1 MKVLS
6 LVTNTPKI
14 IPLHLEII
22 KSQETKVS
30 GVLTI
35 STRKGIEFIQIN
47 AVLYL
52 KSDSNYTYI
61 FLESGRSVLV
71 SKTLK
76 NYELLLK
83 NTFIRVHNSYLV
95 NPDYIQG
102 FLAKTNHLVLCNQVK
117 IPVSRSKKIWLKK
130 FSKYKVQDLSLL
142 HLQAF
147 HSI

>member
-6 LVTNTPKI
+6 LVSKTPKI

-22 KSQETKVS
+22 KTQETYVS

-35 STRKGIEFIQIN
+35 STSKGIEIIQIN
-47 AVLYL
+47 SIIYL

-61 FLESGRSVLV
+61 FLESGRSILV

-83 NTFIRVHNSYLV
+83 NSFIRVHNSYLV

-102 FLAKTNHLVLCNQVK
+102 FLKKTNHLLLCNHLE
-117 IPVSRSKKIWLKK
+117 IPVSRSKKLNVKNLFKK
-130 FSKYKVQDLSLL
+130 SNRN
-142 HLQAF
+142 
-147 HSI
+147 

>member
-102 FLAKTNHLVLCNQVK
+102 FLAKTNHLVLCNQVE
-117 IPVSRSKKIWLKK
+117 IPVSRSKKIWLKN
-130 FSKYKVQDLSLL
+130 FLS
-142 HLQAF
+142 
-147 HSI
+147 IRYRT